1 VNGAPQII
9 VLIAVI
15 AGVMLPACAGRRSRT
30 SMRPGQE
37 MVVLLPDADGK
48 AGKAVVSNK
57 SGSVELNE
65 AREATIISAS
75 QPPAPVTRLETSDV
89 EALFEDVIKAL
100 PPAPEHFTLFFRF
113 ESDELT
119 DESRALV
126 PKVIDAVRRRP
137 VADVVVIGHT
147 DRTGATAINFELGL
161 KRANAVK
168 ELLLEA
174 GLTPSSIDVVS
185 HGERDLLVP
194 TADDVFE
201 AKNRRVEISVR

>member
-1 VNGAPQII
+1 MNGAPQII
-9 VLIAVI
+9 VLIAAI
-15 AGVMLPACAGRRSRT
+15 AGLMLPACAGRRSRT
-30 SMRPGQE
+30 SMQPGQDL
-37 MVVLLPDADGK
+37 VVLLPDADGK

-57 SGSVELNE
+57 SGRVELDA

-75 QPPAPVTRLETSDV
+75 QPPSPVTLLDPADV
-89 EALFEDVIKAL
+89 DALFKDVLAAL
-100 PPAPEHFTLFFRF
+100 PQAPEHFTLFFQF

-126 PKVIDAVRRRP
+126 PRVIETVRRRP

-147 DRTGATAINFELGL
+147 DRTGAAAVNFELGL
-161 KRANAVK
+161 KRANAVRD
-168 ELLLEA
+168 LLLKA

-185 HGERDLLVP
+185 HGERDLLVA
-194 TADDVFE
+194 TADEVFE